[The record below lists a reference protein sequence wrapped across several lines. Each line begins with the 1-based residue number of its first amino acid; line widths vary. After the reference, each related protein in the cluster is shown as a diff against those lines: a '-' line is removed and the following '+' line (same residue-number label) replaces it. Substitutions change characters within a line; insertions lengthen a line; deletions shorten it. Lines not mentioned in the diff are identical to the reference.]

1 MDFNELLTLVGS
13 AGAKNKIAV
22 CADSRAVKSGD
33 IFVAVKGTANDGHDF
48 IPKAVEKGAKYIV
61 AQRNKDMATVAALPS
76 GHATQTVIPVEDSA
90 KAWGLLA
97 QAATGNP
104 ANKLTNLAV
113 TGTNGKTT
121 ITFLVRSIIEA
132 ANKKCGLVGTV
143 INDTGKGSVEST
155 MTTPDATTLAD
166 MMAQMVE
173 NGAKYMIIEA
183 SSHALSQS
191 RLEGINFKAAA
202 FTNLT
207 GDHLDYHK
215 DMGNYLSAK
224 TLLFE
229 NLAPDGFAILNKQS
243 DASEKIAAKTK
254 AKVLYYA
261 IDEAADIR
269 ANVIAATSNETV
281 YDLTYNGKT
290 LRVHSPLLGKH
301 NISNHLAAAGLCLA
315 AGIDLATVVKGL
327 EAMKIVPGRLEV
339 VRCGQE
345 FAVLIDY
352 AHTDDAL
359 QNVLSTLQPLCKGK
373 LTVVFGC
380 GGDRDKTKRPRMA
393 NVAYKMAGRVIITS
407 DNPRTEQP
415 DQIIADIVAGLP
427 ENVGAGLAPA
437 QGDRKGRPYMP
448 PNIIV
453 EPDREKAIGLAIKS
467 AVKDDIILIA
477 GKGHENYQIIGKE
490 KRHFSDREVS
500 EKFLK
505 KT

>member
-1 MDFNELLTLVGS
+1 MDFNELLTLVRS
-13 AGAKNKIAV
+13 AGAENKISV
-22 CADSRAVKSGD
+22 CADSRVVKAGD
-33 IFVAVKGTANDGHDF
+33 VFIAIKGTANDGHDF

-61 AQRNKDMATVAALPS
+61 AQQQCSVNGATLIL
-76 GHATQTVIPVEDSA
+76 TDDST

-97 QAATGNP
+97 QAAKGNP
-104 ANKLTNLAV
+104 AAKLTNLAV

-132 ANKKCGLVGTV
+132 VGAKCGLIGTV
-143 INDTGKGSVEST
+143 INDTGKGSIEST

-173 NGAKYMIIEA
+173 NDANYMIIEA
-183 SSHALSQS
+183 SSHALSQA
-191 RLEGINFKAAA
+191 RLAGIDFKAAA

-215 DMGNYLSAK
+215 DMDNYLAAK
-224 TLLFE
+224 SLLFE
-229 NLAPDGFAILNKQS
+229 NLAPTAFAILNKQS
-243 DASEKIAAKTK
+243 DAAEKIAAQTK

-261 IDEAADIR
+261 VDEPSDIR

-281 YDLTYNGKT
+281 YDLSYNGKT
-290 LRVHSPLLGKH
+290 LLVHSPLLGKH

-327 EAMKIVPGRLEV
+327 GAMRIVPGRLEA

-359 QNVLSTLQPLCKGK
+359 QNVLATLQPLCKGK

-393 NVAYKMAGRVIITS
+393 KIAHRMADRIIITS
-407 DNPRTEQP
+407 DNPRTEDP
-415 DQIIADIVAGLP
+415 NQIIADIAAGLP
-427 ENVGAGLAPA
+427 NAKAMNVT
-437 QGDRKGRPYMP
+437 
-448 PNIIV
+448 I
-453 EPDREKAIGLAIKS
+453 EPDREKALGLAIKT
-467 AVKDDIILIA
+467 AANDDIILIA
-477 GKGHENYQIIGKE
+477 GKGHENYQIIGKK

-505 KT
+505 EIV